1 MVKKNW
7 AQWTRT
13 DKGWEL
19 LVRLERHWEAPAAGV
34 GKGAGTVIPSVVVTK
49 KNQPDE
55 NRTVRLTSNVFMRDS
70 KVLAFA
76 ELVED

>member
-13 DKGWEL
+13 DNGWEL
-19 LVRLERHWEAPAAGV
+19 LVRLVRHWEAPATGE
-34 GKGAGTVIPSVVVTK
+34 GKGKGTVIPNVVVTK
-49 KNQPDE
+49 KGKRDE
-55 NRTVRLTSNVFMRDS
+55 TKTVRLTSNVFMRDS

>member
-19 LVRLERHWEAPAAGV
+19 LVRLVRHWEAPAAGE
-34 GKGAGTVIPSVVVTK
+34 GKGKGTIIANVVVAK
-49 KNQPDE
+49 KNKRDE
-55 NRTVRLTSNVFMRDS
+55 TKTVRLTSNVFMRDS